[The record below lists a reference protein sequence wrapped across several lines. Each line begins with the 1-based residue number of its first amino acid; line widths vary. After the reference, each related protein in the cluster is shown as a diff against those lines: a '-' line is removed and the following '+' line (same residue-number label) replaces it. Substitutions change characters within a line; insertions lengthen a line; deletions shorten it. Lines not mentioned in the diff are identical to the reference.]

1 MMYNLLKKRILDLNE
16 EDSGVVLVTTITVFL
31 FLFLM
36 ISGVAVV
43 GDTVRQRIMLQGAVD
58 RAAYSG
64 ASAQAEIIS
73 RVAVLNRALS
83 WSYAQ
88 QNKLQMDHIAKQ
100 WLMASVA
107 VYNTQELFFEN
118 LTTHTTCGH
127 PWHRDG
133 AQAVTPWYP
142 YRLDRGYWGSFINAD
157 NFTLTLIIT
166 QQANNMGKSPGQLM
180 LEYMQSVSRG
190 FYVGADGRDR
200 CINIGGTTRNAE
212 QLRLELMGQG
222 FQWGFGDYLEC
233 LMGAYFG
240 NTSAFT
246 TYFANMNITPDAA
259 WTAWLQAL
267 ATHGFIST
275 STYSYADPLEAQIDV
290 LRQQIRSA
298 NTLVADYADPVKNKA
313 RIEDAIRASWTA
325 DPAWEAQRNVN
336 FTIYGDYDY
345 FEPLVNGTCE
355 QIKNLSLAEREALF
369 LRFSESDADGSNTG
383 ATRMGNGVNRWWT
396 LNPASGGGNPRG
408 FARQY
413 NPANPLVARFEGRGA
428 IYTESGNGMCVPTFD
443 TGNIP
448 IAITADNTAFVKTKW
463 ARFGA
468 SHTGESGDASP
479 NPMILKDDFFHKGG
493 IVVGARQP
501 VRNILTA
508 VLNLSG
514 IFSAFDP
521 DGQSDM
527 WCVTAARAGVNTTGG
542 AGVYET
548 TWITDAGLITNP
560 NFRSG
565 GGWNLCNSD
574 WSAVILPVDKIGCG
588 GNDRVWTTPGYDR
601 DEVNRLLAELLNL
614 IANGQSS
621 LEAAAAMLAGQQ
633 NSLTQA
639 TARRDAYVAA
649 NTALDTQIGN
659 KQTDYNTADASYQY
673 WAGEVTRCVN
683 EYNAAVAY
691 NATCSANAAFC
702 YAVGNPAAGDLW
714 KAEAERAANTMRTLD
729 SYCQGTA
736 VPNRTSAYNNRTS
749 IGKAI
754 QGLKDQKTANNGFI
768 SSENTSISNINAEIA
783 RLNQLIGNYN
793 NAQNNNIA
801 LYNYYKSVADS
812 FLWGSDILNKIKTQ
826 LQPRYNG
833 STLDDLHYRDN
844 NYLVH

>member
-1 MMYNLLKKRILDLNE
+1 MIYNLFKKRILDLNE

-36 ISGVAVV
+36 ISSVAVV

-83 WSYAQ
+83 WSYVQ

-107 VYNTQELFFEN
+107 VYNTHELFFEN

-127 PWHRDG
+127 PWHRDEL
-133 AQAVTPWYP
+133 QSAVPWYLF
-142 YRLDRGYWGSFINAD
+142 RLDRGYWGSTNPYSAYVFALYAAQKGAD
-157 NFTLTLIIT
+157 ANQLALLYSLT
-166 QQANNMGKSPGQLM
+166 A
-180 LEYMQSVSRG
+180 SRG
-190 FYVGADGRDR
+190 FYVGADGQDR
-200 CINIGGTTRNAE
+200 CINIGGTTRSAE
-212 QLRLELMGQG
+212 QLRLELMGEG
-222 FQWGFGDYLEC
+222 FQWGFGDYFEC
-233 LMGAYFG
+233 LLGGYSA
-240 NTSAFT
+240 NASAFA
-246 TYFANMNITPDAA
+246 TYFANMNLTPEAA
-259 WTAWLQAL
+259 WMAWLQAL
-267 ATHGFIST
+267 ANHGFIST
-275 STYSYADPLEAQIDV
+275 STYSYVDPLEGQIDI

-298 NTLVADYADPVKNKA
+298 NTLIADYADPAKNKT
-313 RIEDAIRASWTA
+313 RIENAIRASWTA

-369 LRFSESDADGSNTG
+369 LRFSESDGDGSNTG
-383 ATRMGNGVNRWWT
+383 AARMGKGADRWWA

-408 FARQY
+408 FARRY
-413 NPANPLVARFEGRGA
+413 NSANPLVARFEGRGA
-428 IYTESGNGMCVPTFD
+428 IYAPTGNGLCAPTFD
-443 TGNIP
+443 TGNLP
-448 IAITADNTAFVKTKW
+448 VAIAADNTALVKTKW
-463 ARFGA
+463 ARFSA

-527 WCVTAARAGVNTTGG
+527 WCVTAARAGVNTTGRP
-542 AGVYET
+542 GVYET
-548 TWITDAGLITNP
+548 TWITDASLITNP
-560 NFRSG
+560 DFRSG

-588 GNDRVWTTPGYDR
+588 GNDRVWATPGYDR
-601 DEVNRLLAELLNL
+601 DEVNQLLADLLNR
-614 IANGQSS
+614 IGNGQS
-621 LEAAAAMLAGQQ
+621 LAAL
-633 NSLTQA
+633 NKSLTDAKSTLA
-639 TARRDAYVAA
+639 TLTASYNTELAKDQDQIVQNQGWIKESEGKISGNAYNLWDATNKR
-649 NTALDTQIGN
+649 NTALN
-659 KQTDYNTADASYQY
+659 N
-673 WAGEVTRCVN
+673 
-683 EYNAAVAY
+683 YNAWHQPYIELGKAQY
-691 NATCSANAAFC
+691 
-702 YAVGNPAAGDLW
+702 AAGDYNGARDSW
-714 KAEAERAANTMRTLD
+714 NKANEYQAAKD
-729 SYCQGTA
+729 STQGTFDYY
-736 VPNRTSAYNNRTS
+736 NKITSDAWAN
-749 IGKAI
+749 IGS
-754 QGLKDQKTANNGFI
+754 ANNAIAYFQAILKTLAEDYNKNASPVKKTI
-768 SSENTSISNINAEIA
+768 SDLDTKIA
-783 RLNQLIGNYN
+783 SLNS
-793 NAQNNNIA
+793 NIA
-801 LYNYYKSVADS
+801 LYNYYKKVADS
-812 FLWGSDILNKIKTQ
+812 FLWGSDILNKIKAQ
-826 LQPRYNG
+826 LQPRYGG
-833 STLDDLHYRDN
+833 SALEDLHYRDN

>member
-222 FQWGFGDYLEC
+222 FQWGFGDYFEC

-468 SHTGESGDASP
+468 SHTGVSGDASP

-560 NFRSG
+560 SFRSG

-639 TARRDAYVAA
+639 TARRDAYVANRNNVNSSLDSQIAAQNAIITNETNAA
-649 NTALDTQIGN
+649 NYKTNTLDPAWNYYSSCLTLANNCYRDGN
-659 KQTDYNTADASYQY
+659 INGYVQWNQT
-673 WAGEVTRCVN
+673 
-683 EYNAAVAY
+683 AVAY
-691 NATCSANAAFC
+691 YNSTYKPCLDIYNAYHATGQPQTITNANATI
-702 YAVGNPAAGDLW
+702 
-714 KAEAERAANTMRTLD
+714 
-729 SYCQGTA
+729 
-736 VPNRTSAYNNRTS
+736 NNLTT
-749 IGKAI
+749 
-754 QGLKDQKTANNGFI
+754 QKTGNNNYYNPLITG
-768 SSENTSISNINAEIA
+768 ENTNIANLNAEIA

>member
-1 MMYNLLKKRILDLNE
+1 MYTLLKKRILDLNE

-36 ISGVAVV
+36 ISSVAVV

-64 ASAQAEIIS
+64 AAAQAEIIS

-83 WSYAQ
+83 WSYVQ
-88 QNKLQMDHIAKQ
+88 QNKLQMDYISKQ

-107 VYNTQELFFEN
+107 VYNTHELFFEN
-118 LTTHTTCGH
+118 LTTNTTCGH
-127 PWHRDG
+127 PWHRDSL
-133 AQAVTPWYP
+133 QSAVPWYLF
-142 YRLDRGYWGSFINAD
+142 RLDRGYWGSTNPYSAYVFALYAAQRGDDANQLALQYS
-157 NFTLTLIIT
+157 LT
-166 QQANNMGKSPGQLM
+166 A
-180 LEYMQSVSRG
+180 SRG
-190 FYVGADGRDR
+190 FYVGADGQDR
-200 CINIGGTTRNAE
+200 CINIHGTTRNAE
-212 QLRLELMGQG
+212 QLRQELMGQG
-222 FQWGFGDYLEC
+222 FQWGFGDYFEC
-233 LMGAYFG
+233 LLGGYSS
-240 NTSAFT
+240 NTPAFME
-246 TYFANMNITPDAA
+246 YFANMNLTPEAA

-275 STYSYADPLEAQIDV
+275 STYSYVDPLEAQIDI

-298 NTLVADYADPVKNKA
+298 NALIADYTDADRNKT
-313 RIEDAIRASWTA
+313 RIENAVRASWTA
-325 DPAWEAQRNVN
+325 DPAWETQRNVD

-355 QIKNLSLAEREALF
+355 QIKHLSLAEREALF
-369 LRFSESDADGSNTG
+369 LRFSESGSDGSNTG
-383 ATRMGNGVNRWWT
+383 AARMSNGADRWWV

-413 NPANPLVARFEGRGA
+413 NSADPLVARFEGRGA
-428 IYTESGNGMCVPTFD
+428 IYAPTGNGMCAPTFD
-443 TGNIP
+443 TGNMSIVV
-448 IAITADNTAFVKTKW
+448 AADNPAYVKTKW
-463 ARFGA
+463 ARFSA
-468 SHTGESGDASP
+468 SHTGQSGDASP

-527 WCVTAARAGVNTTGG
+527 WCVAAARAGVNTTGQP
-542 AGVYET
+542 GVYET

-574 WSAVILPVDKIGCG
+574 WNAVILPVDKIGCG

-601 DEVNRLLAELLNL
+601 DEVNRLLAELLNR

-639 TARRDAYVAA
+639 TARRDAYVTNRNNVNSSLDGQIATQQTNKTNAA
-649 NTALDTQIGN
+649 NAKSSWDSTAANYELTQGPSV
-659 KQTDYNTADASYQY
+659 TATYNYYCAMAQMYPAAAASWYQAANNVLTAYNNTL
-673 WAGEVTRCVN
+673 AGYRQ
-683 EYNAAVAY
+683 NAA
-691 NATCSANAAFC
+691 NEQMKIDNANAAIT
-702 YAVGNPAAGDLW
+702 NL
-714 KAEAERAANTMRTLD
+714 
-729 SYCQGTA
+729 TA
-736 VPNRTSAYNNRTS
+736 
-749 IGKAI
+749 
-754 QGLKDQKTANNGFI
+754 QKTGNNNYYNPLITG
-768 SSENTSISNINAEIA
+768 ENTNITNLNAEIT
-783 RLNQLIGNYN
+783 RLNELIGNYN
-793 NAQNNNIA
+793 NTQNNNIA

-812 FLWGSDILNKIKTQ
+812 FIWGSDILNKIKAQ
-826 LQPRYNG
+826 LQPRYGG
-833 STLDDLHYRDN
+833 STFDDLNYRDN